1 MGDLRV
7 GVFVRCRR
15 TYRAL
20 AMVQCLR
27 KRHRAANDQGPA
39 VAATNRRAYQVTVER
54 GAISSFG
61 LPAKLEIGDRANL
74 RPRGGP

>member
-1 MGDLRV
+1 
-7 GVFVRCRR
+7 
-15 TYRAL
+15 
-20 AMVQCLR
+20 MVQCLR

-61 LPAKLEIGDRANL
+61 PPAKLEIGD
-74 RPRGGP
+74 